1 MLDLSRLCRVQV
13 IATYRF
19 LYCPI
24 LLIIPD
30 NEFSNAFCFNLK
42 KIIINYQ
49 YICMFYLQI
58 FLVYL
63 LVNYYAIYK
72 ARMILCNFTNMS
84 TFKMFHLENHFALL
98 WWSFTVSRLQTIINI
113 LIFDIYLTIVKYT
126 CMFRLFLACLTSL
139 LKFRNIFN
147 HHGS

>member
-1 MLDLSRLCRVQV
+1 
-13 IATYRF
+13 
-19 LYCPI
+19 
-24 LLIIPD
+24 
-30 NEFSNAFCFNLK
+30 
-42 KIIINYQ
+42 
-49 YICMFYLQI
+49 MFYLQI
-58 FLVYL
+58 YLVYL

-84 TFKMFHLENHFALL
+84 TFKMFHLENNFALL

-147 HHGS
+147 HHGN